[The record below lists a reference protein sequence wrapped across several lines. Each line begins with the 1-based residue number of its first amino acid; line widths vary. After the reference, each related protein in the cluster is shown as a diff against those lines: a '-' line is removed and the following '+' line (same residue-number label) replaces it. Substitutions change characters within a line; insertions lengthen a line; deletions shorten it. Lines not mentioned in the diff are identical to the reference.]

1 MCRRDLNTHTY
12 THAHTETHT
21 RTQAD
26 VRVKR
31 EGPADN
37 KMEAM
42 REGLPEKKR
51 NRKHLPSSARRRLL
65 LADFTE
71 ANGRGRVREKKRV
84 DEVPNVHERV
94 HSSNKV
100 KKNRANKIS
109 GRKEHENNGRRR
121 VARKGPRAQ
130 VRENPRE
137 KTCWEEHGSKIPLQ
151 ILDENMK
158 NNIKTNTRLFKYT
171 EIDFSCALWPESE
184 TM

>member
-100 KKNRANKIS
+100 KKKSSQQNIGAKRTRKQWPPPCRSQGTPCSSPGKPPRKNLLGRARLKNPAS
-109 GRKEHENNGRRR
+109 NFGRKHEKQHKNEYTII
-121 VARKGPRAQ
+121 Q
-130 VRENPRE
+130 VYGN
-137 KTCWEEHGSKIPLQ
+137 
-151 ILDENMK
+151 
-158 NNIKTNTRLFKYT
+158 
-171 EIDFSCALWPESE
+171 
-184 TM
+184 